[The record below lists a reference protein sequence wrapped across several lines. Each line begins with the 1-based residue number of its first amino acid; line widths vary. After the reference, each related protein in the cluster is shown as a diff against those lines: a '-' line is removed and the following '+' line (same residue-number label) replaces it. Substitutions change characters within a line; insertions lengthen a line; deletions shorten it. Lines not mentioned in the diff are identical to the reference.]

1 MRVIDRELA
10 RVGHQQKSRSTNS
23 QEALPACDEVC
34 SVEFESTNTQ
44 IETDPSS
51 FGEGVALD
59 MGRFDNLH
67 TPTDTMIVEERKR
80 VIAIKSLADEVG
92 SDSETTSRTAES

>member
-1 MRVIDRELA
+1 MIDRELA
-10 RVGHQQKSRSTNS
+10 RQGYQQKSGSTNS
-23 QEALPACDEVC
+23 QVAITAGDEVC

-44 IETDPSS
+44 VETGRSS
-51 FGEGVALD
+51 FGEGAALAVA
-59 MGRFDNLH
+59 FDNMR
-67 TPTDTMIVEERKR
+67 TPTDTMIVEERRR